1 MDATLNQYR
10 KMAYLSYQLIIH
22 FKQLQYTDTETI
34 LSMDVKHIHD
44 SHYQLVVFT
53 AQKHLDFI
61 TAFRPAFLHLFE
73 NFQPNQIYTPPLKSI
88 MKRKNSVTFDERIQV
103 RIILEDHNY
112 DYIL

>member
-1 MDATLNQYR
+1 MDATLTQYR

-22 FKQLQYTDTETI
+22 FKELQYTDTETI

-53 AQKHLDFI
+53 TQKHLDFI

-73 NFQPNQIYTPPLKSI
+73 NFQPNQIYTQPLTNIK
-88 MKRKNSVTFDERIQV
+88 KRKKSVTFDERIQV

>member
-1 MDATLNQYR
+1 MDATLTQYR

-22 FKQLQYTDTETI
+22 FKELQCTDTETI

-53 AQKHLDFI
+53 SHKHLDFI

-73 NFQPNQIYTPPLKSI
+73 NFQHNQTYTQPPQILTK
-88 MKRKNSVTFDERIQV
+88 ERIV
-103 RIILEDHNY
+103 LLLMREFK
-112 DYIL
+112 